1 MKEKIADILIAL
13 SVVTVLLAAYVNIA
27 NLKNGFLNLA
37 GTQWI
42 LIAIVLGIYGLY
54 AKDRLK

>member
-1 MKEKIADILIAL
+1 MNKKTADIMVML
-13 SVVTVLLAAYVNIA
+13 SVVAAVISAYVSFTQSDI
-27 NLKNGFLNLA
+27 LKLA

-54 AKDRLK
+54 IRERSA

>member
-1 MKEKIADILIAL
+1 MMKSKSDILIAL
-13 SVVTVLLAAYVNIA
+13 SVVAAVVSGVVSVFQTDVLS
-27 NLKNGFLNLA
+27 LA

-54 AKDRLK
+54 VKLRA